1 MKSPW
6 FILELQCYDPSALAP
21 TPLDKMDKVD
31 YLPLSL
37 SPFFFFYLSQGNQ
50 CLSLLCLLC
59 RWTVGNAA
67 LSMFFFSPLSASYP
81 VVSVR

>member
-37 SPFFFFYLSQGNQ
+37 SPFFFFFT
-50 CLSLLCLLC
+50 SLKV
-59 RWTVGNAA
+59 TSVYP
-67 LSMFFFSPLSASYP
+67 FYVSY
-81 VVSVR
+81 VDGL